1 MPRVVYRHEP
11 ADRFIVSAIGEPG
24 QREFFIQVR
33 SAEGINTIGVEK
45 EQVRALI
52 IRLEELVTDLRRSGQ
67 ISKESGRGNLVIDN
81 DPLELPIENDFDV
94 GVIGI
99 NWINNQIE
107 IVFQAI
113 SSQDEILLDDFDAGP
128 DQIII
133 KCEIGLAM
141 AFCTRGKNLIASGR
155 SACPFCG
162 LPINMDGHLCPRAN
176 GYRR

>member
-11 ADRFIVSAIGEPG
+11 ADRFIVSSIGEPG

-33 SAEGINTIGVEK
+33 SAEGINTFGVEK

-67 ISKESGRGNLVIDN
+67 ISKDSWRGNLVIDN
-81 DPLELPIENDFDV
+81 DPLELPIESDFDV

-113 SSQDEILLDDFDAGP
+113 SSQDEILLDDF
-128 DQIII
+128 
-133 KCEIGLAM
+133 
-141 AFCTRGKNLIASGR
+141 
-155 SACPFCG
+155 
-162 LPINMDGHLCPRAN
+162 
-176 GYRR
+176 